1 MVKPLSGAILAEK
14 MANGTLTKEEQ
25 NAINAQRKKSKEAA
39 SLFTKQKEKNL
50 QQGKEYAR
58 GYAIEAE
65 KERRVQAGLPEYDV
79 QQQTTNPI
87 NEQQSGN
94 VKKSKKQL
102 RHEYELEKA
111 KKYREKQQAKAE
123 NSEWKAQV
131 HKESAAEAK
140 VAKAEHNA
148 TTNPNANEKKVHKEL
163 KKAEQINPGST
174 KNVNEK
180 ELLNTLE
187 ENKAKAKAPTEFAT
201 KQTGK
206 GVPTTPVK
214 PVTPTVAPSGTGA
227 VTGGAGTATGG
238 AATVTDIVPSGAGAV
253 TSEAGNVAQTTAKTG
268 SKFAKFLKK
277 AGRIG
282 AALLVVGGIFYG
294 IKKLFGGGDD
304 DKKTQANT
312 PVQEQD
318 TPAPAD
324 ETKKPAKG
332 SDGETTPAPVGSD
345 SPTQPAKGGEKA
357 DDKAPADKKEP
368 AKVVPAP
375 VADDEN
381 KEDKVDKK
389 DNAEKADKS
398 EEARKRND
406 RTLPQNY
413 TVKKGDNVWNIAK
426 RRLQEMNGKKP
437 TDKEIMNYTNELL
450 KLNKLEYEPDG
461 YTVIIHE
468 GDNIEYTA

>member
-1 MVKPLSGAILAEK
+1 MVKPLSGVVMGDLI
-14 MANGTLTKEEQ
+14 ANGKATPSQLEQVKE
-25 NAINAQRKKSKEAA
+25 NNRNNFNIW
-39 SLFTKQKEKNL
+39 QKEHNAK
-50 QQGKEYAR
+50 QEYKR
-58 GYAIEAE
+58 GMAIEFE
-65 KERRVQAGLPEYDV
+65 KEKRVQAGLPEYDV

-131 HKESAAEAK
+131 HQESAANAK

-201 KQTGK
+201 KQTVTE
-206 GVPTTPVK
+206 VPA
-214 PVTPTVAPSGTGA
+214 TPTA
-227 VTGGAGTATGG
+227 
-238 AATVTDIVPSGAGAV
+238 PSGAGAV
-253 TSEAGNVAQTTAKTG
+253 TSEAGNIAQTTAKTG
-268 SKFAKFLKK
+268 SKFTKFLKK
-277 AGRIG
+277 AGKIG
-282 AALLVVGGIFYG
+282 AALLVVGGLFYG

-426 RRLQEMNGKKP
+426 RRLQKMNGKKP

>member
-50 QQGKEYAR
+50 QQGKEFAR

-65 KERRVQAGLPEYDV
+65 KARRVQAGLPEYDV
-79 QQQTTNPI
+79 QQQEPSKPLSKS
-87 NEQQSGN
+87 EYRKQQAIKN
-94 VKKSKKQL
+94 
-102 RHEYELEKA
+102 
-111 KKYREKQQAKAE
+111 REKQQAKAE

-131 HKESAAEAK
+131 HKESAAKAK

-163 KKAEQINPGST
+163 KKAEQISQGST

-180 ELLNTLE
+180 ELLKTLE
-187 ENKAKAKAPTEFAT
+187 ENKKTAA
-201 KQTGK
+201 
-206 GVPTTPVK
+206 
-214 PVTPTVAPSGTGA
+214 TPTVAPSGAGA
-227 VTGGAGTATGG
+227 VTGGAGTATKTGTKV
-238 AATVTDIVPSGAGAV
+238 ATE
-253 TSEAGNVAQTTAKTG
+253 EASHVAQTAAKSG
-268 SKFAKFLKK
+268 SKFTKFLKK
-277 AGRIG
+277 GGKIG
-282 AALLVVGGIFYG
+282 AALLVIGGLFYG

-312 PVQEQD
+312 PVQEQKD

-324 ETKKPAKG
+324 KTKKPAKG

-345 SPTQPAKGGEKA
+345 SPTQPAKGEEKA
-357 DDKAPADKKEP
+357 DDKAKPADKKDP
-368 AKVVPAP
+368 AKATPAP
-375 VADDEN
+375 VSGDE
-381 KEDKVDKK
+381 KETKESDKAEDK
-389 DNAEKADKS
+389 NRA
-398 EEARKRND
+398 
-406 RTLPQNY
+406 LPKNY

-426 RRLQEMNGKKP
+426 RRLQEINGKKP
-437 TDKEIMNYTNELL
+437 TDREIMNYTNELL

-461 YTVIIHE
+461 YTVIIHK
-468 GDNIEYTA
+468 GDNIEYAA

>member
-1 MVKPLSGAILAEK
+1 MVKPLSGVLLAEK
-14 MANGTLTKEEQ
+14 MANGTLTSEEQ
-25 NAINAQRKKSKEAA
+25 NAINAQRQKSKEAA

-50 QQGKEYAR
+50 QKGQEFAR
-58 GYAIEAE
+58 GYAIETE
-65 KERRVQAGLPEYDV
+65 KERRVKAGLPEYD
-79 QQQTTNPI
+79 I
-87 NEQQSGN
+87 QQSEPS
-94 VKKSKKQL
+94 KPLSKSEYRKQQAI
-102 RHEYELEKA
+102 KN
-111 KKYREKQQAKAE
+111 REKQQAKAE
-123 NSEWKAQV
+123 NSEWKAKV
-131 HKESAAEAK
+131 HQESAAKAK

-163 KKAEQINPGST
+163 KNAERMSPGST
-174 KNVNEK
+174 ANVNEK
-180 ELLNTLE
+180 ELIETIE
-187 ENKAKAKAPTEFAT
+187 KNKAKAN
-201 KQTGK
+201 
-206 GVPTTPVK
+206 
-214 PVTPTVAPSGTGA
+214 TPTVAPSGTGA
-227 VTGGAGTATGG
+227 VTGEAG
-238 AATVTDIVPSGAGAV
+238 AATKTVANGTKVA
-253 TSEAGNVAQTTAKTG
+253 TEEASHVAQTAVKSG
-268 SKFAKFLKK
+268 SKFTKFLKK
-277 AGRIG
+277 GGKIG
-282 AALLVVGGIFYG
+282 AALLVIGGLFYG

-312 PVQEQD
+312 PVQEQKD

-324 ETKKPAKG
+324 KTKKPAKG

-345 SPTQPAKGGEKA
+345 SPTQPAKGEEKA
-357 DDKAPADKKEP
+357 DDKAKPADKKDP
-368 AKVVPAP
+368 AKATPAP
-375 VADDEN
+375 VADDKN

-398 EEARKRND
+398 EEAKKRND

-468 GDNIEYTA
+468 GDNIAYTA

>member
-50 QQGKEYAR
+50 QKGQEYAR

-79 QQQTTNPI
+79 QQQEPSKPLSKS
-87 NEQQSGN
+87 EYRKQQAIKN
-94 VKKSKKQL
+94 
-102 RHEYELEKA
+102 
-111 KKYREKQQAKAE
+111 REKQQAKAE
-123 NSEWKAQV
+123 NSEWKAKV
-131 HKESAAEAK
+131 HQESAANAK

-187 ENKAKAKAPTEFAT
+187 ENKKKATA
-201 KQTGK
+201 
-206 GVPTTPVK
+206 PVK
-214 PVTPTVAPSGTGA
+214 PATPTA
-227 VTGGAGTATGG
+227 
-238 AATVTDIVPSGAGAV
+238 PSGAGAV
-253 TSEAGNVAQTTAKTG
+253 TGEAGAATKTVANGTKVATEEASHVAQTAVKSG
-268 SKFAKFLKK
+268 SKFTKFLKK
-277 AGRIG
+277 GGKIG
-282 AALLVVGGIFYG
+282 AALLVIGGLFYG
-294 IKKLFGGGDD
+294 IKKLLGGGDD

-312 PVQEQD
+312 PVQEPKD

-324 ETKKPAKG
+324 KTKKPAKG

-345 SPTQPAKGGEKA
+345 SPTQPAKGEEKA
-357 DDKAPADKKEP
+357 DDKAKPADKKDP
-368 AKVVPAP
+368 AKATPAP
-375 VADDEN
+375 VSGDE
-381 KEDKVDKK
+381 KETKESD
-389 DNAEKADKS
+389 KADKPDKA
-398 EEARKRND
+398 EDKNRA
-406 RTLPQNY
+406 LPKNY

-437 TDKEIMNYTNELL
+437 TDREIMNYTNELL

-468 GDNIEYTA
+468 GDNIAYTA

>member
-1 MVKPLSGAILAEK
+1 MVKPLSGALLAEK
-14 MANGTLTKEEQ
+14 MANGTLTNEEQ

-50 QQGKEYAR
+50 QQGKEFAR

-65 KERRVQAGLPEYDV
+65 KARRVQAGLPEYD
-79 QQQTTNPI
+79 I
-87 NEQQSGN
+87 QQSTPS
-94 VKKSKKQL
+94 KPLSKSEYRKQQAI
-102 RHEYELEKA
+102 KN
-111 KKYREKQQAKAE
+111 REKQQAKAE

-174 KNVNEK
+174 KNVNENK
-180 ELLNTLE
+180 LLNILE
-187 ENKAKAKAPTEFAT
+187 ENKEQAKART
-201 KQTGK
+201 
-206 GVPTTPVK
+206 
-214 PVTPTVAPSGTGA
+214 APSGTGA
-227 VTGGAGTATGG
+227 VTGGAGTATG
-238 AATVTDIVPSGAGAV
+238 ANKVATE
-253 TSEAGNVAQTTAKTG
+253 EASHVAQTAAKSG
-268 SKFAKFLKK
+268 SKFTKFLKK
-277 AGRIG
+277 GGKIG
-282 AALLVVGGIFYG
+282 AALLVIGGLFYG

-312 PVQEQD
+312 PVQEQKD

-324 ETKKPAKG
+324 KTKKPAKG

-345 SPTQPAKGGEKA
+345 SPTQPAKGEEKA
-357 DDKAPADKKEP
+357 DDKAKPADKKDP
-368 AKVVPAP
+368 AKATPAP
-375 VADDEN
+375 VSGDE
-381 KEDKVDKK
+381 KETKESD
-389 DNAEKADKS
+389 KADKPDKA
-398 EEARKRND
+398 EDKNRA
-406 RTLPQNY
+406 LPKNY

-437 TDKEIMNYTNELL
+437 TDREIMNYTNELL

-461 YTVIIHE
+461 YTVIIHK
-468 GDNIEYTA
+468 GDNIEYAA

>member
-1 MVKPLSGAILAEK
+1 MVKVSRTRRGAAPQR
-14 MANGTLTKEEQ
+14 TLKDVRNEHKHGGKQDVGKGPSIFTKENNVTNNQ
-25 NAINAQRKKSKEAA
+25 N
-39 SLFTKQKEKNL
+39 
-50 QQGKEYAR
+50 
-58 GYAIEAE
+58 
-65 KERRVQAGLPEYDV
+65 V
-79 QQQTTNPI
+79 QQQTTNQTSTTNPI

-123 NSEWKAQV
+123 NSEWKAKV
-131 HKESAAEAK
+131 HQESAAKAK

-187 ENKAKAKAPTEFAT
+187 ENKKKATA
-201 KQTGK
+201 
-206 GVPTTPVK
+206 PVK
-214 PVTPTVAPSGTGA
+214 PATPTVAPSGAGA
-227 VTGGAGTATGG
+227 VTGGAGTATG
-238 AATVTDIVPSGAGAV
+238 ANKVATE
-253 TSEAGNVAQTTAKTG
+253 EASHVAQTAAKSG
-268 SKFAKFLKK
+268 SKFTKFLKK
-277 AGRIG
+277 GGKIG
-282 AALLVVGGIFYG
+282 AALLVIGGLFYG

-312 PVQEQD
+312 PVQEQKD

-324 ETKKPAKG
+324 KTKKPAKG
-332 SDGETTPAPVGSD
+332 SDGETASAPVGSD
-345 SPTQPAKGGEKA
+345 SPTQPAKGEEKA
-357 DDKAPADKKEP
+357 DDKAKPADKKDP
-368 AKVVPAP
+368 AKATPAP
-375 VADDEN
+375 VSGDE
-381 KEDKVDKK
+381 KETKESD
-389 DNAEKADKS
+389 KADKPDKA
-398 EEARKRND
+398 EDKNRA
-406 RTLPQNY
+406 LPKNY

-437 TDKEIMNYTNELL
+437 TDREIMNYTNELL

-461 YTVIIHE
+461 YTVIIHK
-468 GDNIEYTA
+468 GDNIEYAA

>member
-1 MVKPLSGAILAEK
+1 MVKPLSGVVMGDLI
-14 MANGTLTKEEQ
+14 ANGKATPSQLEQVKE
-25 NAINAQRKKSKEAA
+25 NNRNNFNIW
-39 SLFTKQKEKNL
+39 QKEHNAK
-50 QQGKEYAR
+50 QEYKR
-58 GYAIEAE
+58 GMAIEFE
-65 KERRVQAGLPEYDV
+65 KEKRVQAGLPEYDV

-131 HKESAAEAK
+131 HQESAAKAK

-201 KQTGK
+201 KQTVTE
-206 GVPTTPVK
+206 VPA
-214 PVTPTVAPSGTGA
+214 TPTAPSGAGA
-227 VTGGAGTATGG
+227 VT
-238 AATVTDIVPSGAGAV
+238 SEAGAV

-268 SKFAKFLKK
+268 SKFTKFLKK
-277 AGRIG
+277 AGKIG
-282 AALLVVGGIFYG
+282 AALLVVGGLFYG

-312 PVQEQD
+312 PVQEQKD

-324 ETKKPAKG
+324 ETKEPAKG

-368 AKVVPAP
+368 AKATPAP

-381 KEDKVDKK
+381 KEDKVDQK

>member
-1 MVKPLSGAILAEK
+1 MVKPLSGVLLAEK
-14 MANGTLTKEEQ
+14 MANGTLTNEEQ

-50 QQGKEYAR
+50 QQGKEFAR

-65 KERRVQAGLPEYDV
+65 KARRVQAGLPEYD
-79 QQQTTNPI
+79 I
-87 NEQQSGN
+87 QQSTPS
-94 VKKSKKQL
+94 KPLSKSEYRKQQAI
-102 RHEYELEKA
+102 KN
-111 KKYREKQQAKAE
+111 REKQQAKAE

-163 KKAEQINPGST
+163 KKAEQISQGST

-180 ELLNTLE
+180 ELLKTLE
-187 ENKAKAKAPTEFAT
+187 ENKAKATAPIEPA
-201 KQTGK
+201 
-206 GVPTTPVK
+206 
-214 PVTPTVAPSGTGA
+214 TPTAPSGAGA
-227 VTGGAGTATGG
+227 VTGGAGTATKTGTKV
-238 AATVTDIVPSGAGAV
+238 ATE
-253 TSEAGNVAQTTAKTG
+253 EASHVAQTAAKSG
-268 SKFAKFLKK
+268 SKFTKFLKK
-277 AGRIG
+277 GGKIG
-282 AALLVVGGIFYG
+282 AALLVIGGLFYG

-312 PVQEQD
+312 PVQEQKD

-324 ETKKPAKG
+324 KTKKPAKG

-345 SPTQPAKGGEKA
+345 SPTQPAKGEEKA
-357 DDKAPADKKEP
+357 DDKAKPADKKDP
-368 AKVVPAP
+368 AKATPAP
-375 VADDEN
+375 VSGDE
-381 KEDKVDKK
+381 KETKESD
-389 DNAEKADKS
+389 KADKPDKA
-398 EEARKRND
+398 EDKNRA
-406 RTLPQNY
+406 LPKNY

-437 TDKEIMNYTNELL
+437 TDREIMNYTNELL

-461 YTVIIHE
+461 YTVIIHK
-468 GDNIEYTA
+468 GDNIEYAA

>member
-50 QQGKEYAR
+50 QKGREYAR

-65 KERRVQAGLPEYDV
+65 KERRVQAGLPEYD
-79 QQQTTNPI
+79 I
-87 NEQQSGN
+87 QQSTPS
-94 VKKSKKQL
+94 KPLSKSEYRKQQAI
-102 RHEYELEKA
+102 KN
-111 KKYREKQQAKAE
+111 REKQQAKAE

-131 HKESAAEAK
+131 HKESAAKAK

-163 KKAEQINPGST
+163 KKAEQISQGST

-180 ELLNTLE
+180 ELLKTLE
-187 ENKAKAKAPTEFAT
+187 ENKEKATA
-201 KQTGK
+201 
-206 GVPTTPVK
+206 PVK
-214 PVTPTVAPSGTGA
+214 PATPTVAPRGAGA
-227 VTGGAGTATGG
+227 VTGGAGTATG
-238 AATVTDIVPSGAGAV
+238 ANKVATE
-253 TSEAGNVAQTTAKTG
+253 EASHIAQTAAKSG
-268 SKFAKFLKK
+268 SKFTKFLKK
-277 AGRIG
+277 GGKIG
-282 AALLVVGGIFYG
+282 AALLVIGGLFYG

-312 PVQEQD
+312 PVQEQKD

-324 ETKKPAKG
+324 KTKKPAKG

-345 SPTQPAKGGEKA
+345 SPTQPAKGEEKA
-357 DDKAPADKKEP
+357 DDKAKPADKKDP
-368 AKVVPAP
+368 AKATPAP
-375 VADDEN
+375 VSGDE
-381 KEDKVDKK
+381 KETKESD
-389 DNAEKADKS
+389 KADKPDKA
-398 EEARKRND
+398 EDKNRA
-406 RTLPQNY
+406 LPKNY

-437 TDKEIMNYTNELL
+437 TDREIMNYTNELL

-461 YTVIIHE
+461 YTVIIHK
-468 GDNIEYTA
+468 GDNIEYAA

>member
-1 MVKPLSGAILAEK
+1 MSKVSGVVMADLI
-14 MANGTLTKEEQ
+14 ANGKATPSQLEQVKE
-25 NAINAQRKKSKEAA
+25 NNRNNFNIW
-39 SLFTKQKEKNL
+39 QKEHNAK
-50 QQGKEYAR
+50 QEYKR
-58 GYAIEAE
+58 GMAIEFE

-79 QQQTTNPI
+79 QQQEPSKPLSKS
-87 NEQQSGN
+87 EYRKQQAIKN
-94 VKKSKKQL
+94 
-102 RHEYELEKA
+102 
-111 KKYREKQQAKAE
+111 REKQQAKAE

-131 HKESAAEAK
+131 HKESAAKAK

-201 KQTGK
+201 KQTVTE
-206 GVPTTPVK
+206 VPTTPVK
-214 PVTPTVAPSGTGA
+214 PATPTA
-227 VTGGAGTATGG
+227 
-238 AATVTDIVPSGAGAV
+238 PSGAGAV

-268 SKFAKFLKK
+268 SKFTKFLKK
-277 AGRIG
+277 AGKIG
-282 AALLVVGGIFYG
+282 AALLVVGGLFYG

-312 PVQEQD
+312 PVQEQKD

-357 DDKAPADKKEP
+357 DDKAPADKKDP
-368 AKVVPAP
+368 AKATPVP

>member
-1 MVKPLSGAILAEK
+1 MVKPLSGVLLAEK
-14 MANGTLTKEEQ
+14 MANGTLTNEEQ

-50 QQGKEYAR
+50 QKGQEFAR

-65 KERRVQAGLPEYDV
+65 KERRVKAGLPEYD
-79 QQQTTNPI
+79 I
-87 NEQQSGN
+87 QQSEPS
-94 VKKSKKQL
+94 KPLSKSEYRKQQAI
-102 RHEYELEKA
+102 KN
-111 KKYREKQQAKAE
+111 REKQQAKAE

-201 KQTGK
+201 KQTVPE
-206 GVPTTPVK
+206 VPTTPVK
-214 PVTPTVAPSGTGA
+214 PATPTA
-227 VTGGAGTATGG
+227 
-238 AATVTDIVPSGAGAV
+238 PSGAGAV

-268 SKFAKFLKK
+268 SKFTKFLKK
-277 AGRIG
+277 AGKIG
-282 AALLVVGGIFYG
+282 AALLVVGGLFYG

-312 PVQEQD
+312 PVQEQKD

-324 ETKKPAKG
+324 KPAKG
-332 SDGETTPAPVGSD
+332 SDGETTPAPVDSD

-357 DDKAPADKKEP
+357 DDKAPADKKDP
-368 AKVVPAP
+368 VKATPAP

-389 DNAEKADKS
+389 DNADKADKA
-398 EEARKRND
+398 EDKNRA
-406 RTLPQNY
+406 LPKNY

-468 GDNIEYTA
+468 GDNIAYTA